1 MSGWRHLRAIA
12 VLPGVVAVV
21 IPALIVWP
29 ADSVAFGFGLAAP
42 LDVVVGVAGAALLVS
57 GAALWLRTVT
67 LLSRIGKGCAP
78 PLGTRRR
85 QASSSR
91 GPYRHVRNPMIAG
104 VIAALLGEGLLL
116 GSPGILVWAGAV
128 FAVNAIWFPL
138 LEEPELERKFGED
151 YRAYRQQVPRWVPRL
166 RPWDPVR

>member
-1 MSGWRHLRAIA
+1 
-12 VLPGVVAVV
+12 
-21 IPALIVWP
+21 
-29 ADSVAFGFGLAAP
+29 
-42 LDVVVGVAGAALLVS
+42 
-57 GAALWLRTVT
+57 
-67 LLSRIGKGCAP
+67 
-78 PLGTRRR
+78 
-85 QASSSR
+85 
-91 GPYRHVRNPMIAG
+91 MIAG